1 MIGAL
6 GIMAGFAISL
16 GVAHFAV
23 PFVLEWLRT
32 DPGQEGPPPEED
44 PFEWKV
50 GTFERAFF
58 TVGVAAGMPGVLTA
72 MMLWIAAKMA
82 IHWGTPGEEI
92 QGIVTVRMTSMLGSL
107 TSMMFAL
114 IGGGVARMGWM
125 LLG

>member
-6 GIMAGFAISL
+6 GILAGFAISL

-23 PFVLEWLRT
+23 PFVLEWLQA
-32 DPGQEGPPPEED
+32 DLGQEGTLPEED

-82 IHWGTPGEEI
+82 IQWRRHGEEI
-92 QGIVTVRMTSMLGSL
+92 QGIETLRMTSLLGSL